1 MLLQFLQLL
10 RTQNVPVYLID
21 LNDAITSLGEGLFGE
36 IQNDTRTLSSRASSI
51 SESPSLYSKLKRFFP
66 FPRSTSDRP
75 SYAEKAPPRIEVSTN
90 LNSLSGPFFYEK
102 LFGELDWTNEQE
114 QPILLTFDLKHYSL
128 MSQGNDEQSG
138 SLDFAPI
145 DTLNWFSLLHGQ
157 ELLRLVITTTEDK
170 DFPLLVSLEK
180 SGKNVAEEE
189 TPFDE
194 RVVTLVKNQIEFT
207 LDPEEK
213 NIESFVPKL
222 STQLAEVKTASSV
235 SPTRFYDPY
244 YLLTLATN
252 EKLLGEMWS
261 TMRKSS
267 DVHRSKEAQTLWRR
281 SVTAEENFIN
291 ILSNRYFYIYLEQN
305 PWYAHLLLL
314 KHFHPSPTPGL
325 FLSASPR
332 EAETVRTTFPEL
344 QVEAFDAPLTIG
356 AFQQLLLKQLVSSTQ
371 QEKILQTKITN
382 CTKEF
387 SV

>member
-1 MLLQFLQLL
+1 MAHLLAILGQVQRQLIDQGQKPDSQILCTAMSIFKRVKPQAIPRNETVMISNKSIRLIEFFYGACVLLAAKLHGQIYSPTSLAPWLKGFESHFLCPPKPSRAVLPEKTSSSATPFRVDSKIFQIVHRFEIAILKSLDFALFLPSIKELFESKEFCPTQQLPSVPLSLLSTLVEAYAAQKYYVVIDAHLLITSAYDSKLTTRLYAIEDYATKIKESNQLLLQFLQLL

-157 ELLRLVITTTEDK
+157 ELLRLV
-170 DFPLLVSLEK
+170 
-180 SGKNVAEEE
+180 
-189 TPFDE
+189 
-194 RVVTLVKNQIEFT
+194 
-207 LDPEEK
+207 
-213 NIESFVPKL
+213 
-222 STQLAEVKTASSV
+222 
-235 SPTRFYDPY
+235 
-244 YLLTLATN
+244 
-252 EKLLGEMWS
+252 
-261 TMRKSS
+261 
-267 DVHRSKEAQTLWRR
+267 
-281 SVTAEENFIN
+281 
-291 ILSNRYFYIYLEQN
+291 
-305 PWYAHLLLL
+305 
-314 KHFHPSPTPGL
+314 
-325 FLSASPR
+325 
-332 EAETVRTTFPEL
+332 
-344 QVEAFDAPLTIG
+344 
-356 AFQQLLLKQLVSSTQ
+356 
-371 QEKILQTKITN
+371 
-382 CTKEF
+382 
-387 SV
+387 